1 MRQQEPGGSGEE
13 ILAGIRYVRPG
24 NDYVPNFRLVQKLD
38 VNGETQHPLFEF
50 LKSRCP
56 SPVSKFRSKDNLFYS
71 PQDSAD
77 IRWNFEK
84 FLVGRDGT
92 PLRRYEPQL
101 PAARHGGRHR
111 STDERRGSAT
121 GRGKHDNRL
130 MAT

>member
-1 MRQQEPGGSGEE
+1 M
-13 ILAGIRYVRPG
+13 RPG
-24 NDYVPNFRLVQKLD
+24 NDYVPNFRLVRKLD

-84 FLVGRDGT
+84 FLVDRDGT
-92 PLRRYEPQL
+92 PLRRYDPNFL
-101 PAARHGGRHR
+101 PRDMEDDIEALTSGGALPPVEE
-111 STDERRGSAT
+111 SMTID
-121 GRGKHDNRL
+121 
-130 MAT
+130 